1 MNIHKFNIKPKDKQH
16 KTIKWIIPDD
26 IRQYVKK
33 VNSSTWE
40 IYSHEDILLKPKE
53 VKFLMLGIGF
63 MMSEGVVLTS
73 LANSLSKKR
82 CSIQNEV
89 NLEDTVNIIAV
100 ITNNSKETVKIQE
113 NDLLFLV
120 CYKKIMMVFKKMTE
134 MKEKIY
140 PELPTIRE
148 QPTAPNVVNGGSDD
162 RGHSYRLKI
171 IREVQNFLEEE
182 IKKRDAFSKKY
193 FRKAKVVNIVDNG
206 LIVITI
212 GAEGTGAVLLST
224 GVGVPFALAL
234 GISGVVTGAISLI
247 GNIFSKKATTKV
259 EKHLKIKTLAMA
271 KLDTIAS
278 HVSKAMMDDFIND
291 EEFMLIMEEMEKY
304 KALKEE
310 IRNNTKK
317 KLKTEE
323 EESLIERGR
332 QEARESFRRLVEKNK
347 TI

>member
-1 MNIHKFNIKPKDKQH
+1 
-16 KTIKWIIPDD
+16 
-26 IRQYVKK
+26 
-33 VNSSTWE
+33 
-40 IYSHEDILLKPKE
+40 
-53 VKFLMLGIGF
+53 
-63 MMSEGVVLTS
+63 
-73 LANSLSKKR
+73 
-82 CSIQNEV
+82 
-89 NLEDTVNIIAV
+89 
-100 ITNNSKETVKIQE
+100 
-113 NDLLFLV
+113 
-120 CYKKIMMVFKKMTE
+120 MTE

-140 PELPTIRE
+140 PTLPTIRE

-171 IREVQNFLEEE
+171 IREVQEFLEEE
-182 IKKRDAFSKKY
+182 IKNREAFSKKY
-193 FRKAKVVNIVDNG
+193 FRIAKVVNMVDNG
-206 LIVITI
+206 LIVVTI
-212 GAEGTGAVLLST
+212 GVEGAGAVLLST
-224 GVGVPFALAL
+224 GVGSPFALAL

-247 GNIFSKKATTKV
+247 GNIFSKKATTKA

-278 HVSKAMMDDFIND
+278 HVSKAMMDDFISD
-291 EEFMLIMEEMEKY
+291 EEFKLIMDEMNKY

-310 IRNNTKK
+310 VRNNTKK